1 VKYRKKRSHKFC
13 FKKNGINKK
22 RIRELN
28 ARIKKREER
37 KQKTID
43 KKNNNL
49 RQQWQKD
56 F

>member
-1 VKYRKKRSHKFC
+1 MQ
-13 FKKNGINKK
+13 
-22 RIRELN
+22 EL
-28 ARIKKREER
+28 KKREER